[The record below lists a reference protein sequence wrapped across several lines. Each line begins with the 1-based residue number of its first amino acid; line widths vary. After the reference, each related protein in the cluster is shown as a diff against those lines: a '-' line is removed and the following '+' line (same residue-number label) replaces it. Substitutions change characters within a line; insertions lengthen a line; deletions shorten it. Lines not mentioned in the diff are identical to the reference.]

1 MLGSAVCIPALT
13 LYAAPA
19 GAALSLPLLQGV
31 LYAVPAAL
39 LSIISLKGTD
49 SFTMPYFRSYD
60 PFLLASPRLLRL
72 PA

>member
-31 LYAVPAAL
+31 LYALPAAL
-39 LSIISLKGTD
+39 LMNVYITGLNQLSHSHN
-49 SFTMPYFRSYD
+49 
-60 PFLLASPRLLRL
+60 
-72 PA
+72 